1 MRLKPSKREQ
11 IFPLPVVLISTVS
24 KEGVRNAAP
33 WSNITPVLRPL
44 EEVMLASWLK
54 RDTLT
59 NIRETGE
66 FVINVP
72 PVGMEEAVMV
82 CSRNY
87 PPEVDEFEIA
97 GLKPRPSD
105 KVKAP
110 GIEGCLA
117 WAECIFE
124 EEILREKFSLIIGK
138 VVNLEVDEKFFD
150 EEGKMDFEQAKPLS
164 CILGSKGLTF
174 TCPGSTGKS
183 ADYSE
188 MFLGGKEALSPS
200 P

>member
-1 MRLKPSKREQ
+1 MKLKPSKREQ
-11 IFPLPVVLISTVS
+11 IFPLPVALVSTVS
-24 KEGVRNAAP
+24 NEGIRNAAP
-33 WSNITPVLRPL
+33 WSNITPILRPL
-44 EEVMLASWLK
+44 EEVVLASWLK

-66 FVINVP
+66 FVINIP
-72 PVGMEEAVMV
+72 PVEMVEAVMV

-87 PPEVDEFEIA
+87 PPEVDEFEMA
-97 GLKPRPSD
+97 GLKSHISEEIR
-105 KVKAP
+105 AP

-117 WAECIFE
+117 WAECTLV

-150 EEGKMDFEQAKPLS
+150 EEGQMDFEKAKPMS
-164 CILGSKGLTF
+164 CVLGSKGLTF
-174 TCPGSTGKS
+174 TCPKDSGKS

-188 MFLGGKEALSPS
+188 MFLGGKEALSPK

>member
-59 NIRETGE
+59 NIHETGE
-66 FVINVP
+66 FVINIP

-188 MFLGGKEALSPS
+188 MFLGGKVA
-200 P
+200 

>member
-1 MRLKPSKREQ
+1 MKLKPNKREQ
-11 IFPLPVVLISTVS
+11 IFPLPVALISTIS
-24 KEGVRNAAP
+24 NQGVRNAAP
-33 WSNITPVLRPL
+33 WSNITPILRPL
-44 EEVMLASWLK
+44 DEVLLASWLK

-66 FVINVP
+66 FVINIP
-72 PVGMEEAVMV
+72 PVGMEEVVMV

-87 PPEVDEFEIA
+87 PPEVDEFEMA
-97 GLKPRPSD
+97 GLKPRLSE

-117 WAECIFE
+117 WAECTLI

-138 VVNLEVDEKFFD
+138 VVNLEVDENFFD
-150 EEGKMDFEQAKPLS
+150 EKGRMDFKKAKPLS
-164 CILGSKGLTF
+164 CILGPEGLTF
-174 TCPGSTGKS
+174 TCPRDTGRS

-188 MFLGGKEALSPS
+188 MFLGGKGVLSPM